1 MRSGKFSRE
10 NQLLYN
16 VKCQWYFF
24 QLTFITA
31 CLPLIFTQPTPK
43 IHIVLFD
50 FPVPP
55 QIAHFSF
62 ADEVVNSGEMAST
75 QCAVTKG
82 DFPLKITWFFNSN
95 PIETLHGVS
104 VMKTS
109 QRISSLSID
118 SVDAIHAGVYMCL
131 AENAAGAD
139 RYSTYLNVNG
149 RTVTLL
155 LLLVF
160 CVILIS

>member
-1 MRSGKFSRE
+1 MLNITF
-10 NQLLYN
+10 Y
-16 VKCQWYFF
+16 
-24 QLTFITA
+24 LTYTKHS
-31 CLPLIFTQPTPK
+31 LSTL
-43 IHIVLFD
+43 D

-75 QCAVTKG
+75 QCAVSKG

-149 RTVTLL
+149 RKVTLL
-155 LLLVF
+155 LLLVCF
-160 CVILIS
+160 VLSLLVKTPHFFSPTQNPSI